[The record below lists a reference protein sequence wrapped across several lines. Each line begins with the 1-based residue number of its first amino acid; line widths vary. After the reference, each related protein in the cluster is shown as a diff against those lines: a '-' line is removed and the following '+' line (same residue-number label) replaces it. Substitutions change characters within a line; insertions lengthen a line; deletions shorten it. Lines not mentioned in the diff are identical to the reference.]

1 MKKII
6 LIILLFVVKN
16 THAQD
21 LKTVE
26 ISINPLINGTLFE
39 PSQKTSQTPLVIVIA
54 GSGPTDRN
62 GNAPGMTNNSL
73 KYVAQELA
81 KNKIACFSFDKRIIA
96 QMKNG
101 TVNEK
106 ELSFDTFVADTKDVC
121 QYFIQ
126 QKKYSKIILAGHS
139 EGALIGMLAAPKL
152 AQAYISIAGAGR
164 TIDDI
169 IVEQIDKQA
178 PSMKN
183 EVRQCLDIL
192 KQGKTFELKNQM
204 LASLFKES
212 VQPYMISW
220 IKYNPQHEI
229 KKLNIPTLIINGTKD
244 IQVNSTDANL
254 LKASKPDAQLAI
266 IDNMNHIF
274 RHIKGDDA
282 ENIASYSN
290 SDLPIDTEL
299 AKTIITFINKL

>member
-1 MKKII
+1 M
-6 LIILLFVVKN
+6 
-16 THAQD
+16 
-21 LKTVE
+21 
-26 ISINPLINGTLFE
+26 INGTLFE
-39 PSQKTSQTPLVIVIA
+39 PNQITSQTPLVIVIA

-204 LASLFKES
+204 LASLFRES